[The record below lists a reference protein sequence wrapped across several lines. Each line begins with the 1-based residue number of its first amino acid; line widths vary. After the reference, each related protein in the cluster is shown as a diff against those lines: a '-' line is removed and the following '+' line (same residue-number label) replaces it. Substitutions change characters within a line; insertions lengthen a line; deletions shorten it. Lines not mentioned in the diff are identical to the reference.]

1 MEEWVETFL
10 TQALAE
16 ASTELAR
23 GHILDPAVAVAAAE
37 PAFALPTAGS
47 LVEHGVPVGVLLVS
61 LQNPLLLLLLVS
73 MPDSFYPPMLF
84 ADFYQIKFP

>member
-10 TQALAE
+10 KPTLVG
-16 ASTELAR
+16 ASTGLAR
-23 GHILDPAVAVAAAE
+23 GHILDPVAAVASSE
-37 PAFALPTAGS
+37 PASALPTAGS

-73 MPDSFYPPMLF
+73 MPDSYYPPMLF
-84 ADFYQIKFP
+84 ADFYQI